1 MAGSTVVLG
10 VTPGA
15 TSTTGNMNIR
25 DVAGGTTSLTIQ
37 NGATLTS
44 NLNVSMGDVAGGSTN
59 LTVTGAGSQLTT
71 GALTVGSTGTG
82 VVNVTDGAT
91 LNATVRVILGTP
103 VGGTGTL
110 NVRNAT
116 VMLGGFGFTISN
128 ARGQINYDNATL
140 RARVNTTNASAG
152 TAAQNNIAAGE
163 LTIDTN
169 GFTVLAPVGFS
180 GVGGLTKTGDGIFSF
195 GGAGNSYTC
204 LLYTSDAADE

>member
-1 MAGSTVVLG
+1 PAPPLFRS
-10 VTPGA
+10 GA
-15 TSTTGNMNIR
+15 TP
-25 DVAGGTTSLTIQ
+25 
-37 NGATLTS
+37 TS
-44 NLNVSMGDVAGGSTN
+44 NLKVAMGDGAGGSTN

-128 ARGQINYDNATL
+128 AR
-140 RARVNTTNASAG
+140 
-152 TAAQNNIAAGE
+152 
-163 LTIDTN
+163 
-169 GFTVLAPVGFS
+169 
-180 GVGGLTKTGDGIFSF
+180 
-195 GGAGNSYTC
+195 
-204 LLYTSDAADE
+204 